1 MTRISS
7 FFLKIFSAFFFI
19 ILLLLILTL
28 FTTFRVTK
36 SNYINILKTELKK
49 VNLALSDQ
57 VVQHFE
63 DGNLDRFVKEKGNKL
78 NIRITVVDT
87 MGVVLGDSEH
97 NPEKM
102 ENHRYRDEIDYAFQ
116 TKEVRSSLRYSST
129 LKKEMLY
136 VAQPLK
142 KENEIIGVIR
152 TSMFLENINEII
164 SDLRT
169 KLLRASYLVFF
180 IALIVAIFMSRNFST
195 PITKLK
201 NAALSVSN
209 GNLSTRVDINSRGDL
224 RTFADS
230 FNEMTSRIQ
239 SLFNRIES
247 EKETL
252 NCLLESIKEGICVL
266 NNQGNIILA
275 NPEMVRITETDLVGK
290 NYSEIFKGKYFK
302 RVIEKVLKNETV
314 AMETIKWNNKDFIVS
329 LAKVES
335 KGDIILSLKNITD
348 MKQLEQI
355 KKDFVSNVSHELR
368 TPLTAIKGFVETL
381 QDEETDETKKHYFE
395 ILEKH
400 TDRLIYIVK
409 DLLVLSNLESRKS
422 KLDIEKVNLEELID
436 DVEKVVDMK
445 IQSKKLTFAVTLD
458 PEVKEI
464 DGDRFKLEQLF
475 INLID
480 NSAKY
485 TDQGGIYVSSHKI
498 KNKLR
503 IIIKDTGIGIPSKHL
518 GRIFER
524 FYVVDKSRSRKMG
537 GTGLGLSIVK
547 HIVMQHNGK
556 LDVKSEKNVG
566 TEFII
571 DLPISRH

>member
-63 DGNLDRFVKEKGNKL
+63 AGDLDQFIKEKGRQL
-78 NIRITVVDT
+78 NLRITIVDT
-87 MGVVLGDSEH
+87 IGIVLGDSEH

-102 ENHRYRDEIDYAFQ
+102 ENHRFRDEITHAFE
-116 TKEVRSSLRYSST
+116 KGEVGSSLRYSNT

-136 VAQPLK
+136 VAQTLK
-142 KENEIIGVIR
+142 KEGEIIGVIR

-180 IALIVAIFMSRNFST
+180 IALIVAIFMSRNFSI
-195 PITKLK
+195 PVTKLK

-209 GNLSTRVDINSRGDL
+209 GNLSTRVNINSKGDL

-239 SLFNRIES
+239 TLFTRIES

-266 NNQGNIILA
+266 NSKGEIILA
-275 NPEMVRITETDLVGK
+275 NPEMEKITESDLVGK
-290 NYSEIFKGKYFK
+290 NYTEIFKSKYFK
-302 RVIEKVLKNETV
+302 SAIEKFLKNESV
-314 AMETIKWNNKDFIVS
+314 SMETIKWNNKDFIVS

-335 KGDIILSLKNITD
+335 KGDIILSLKNITE

-381 QDEETDETKKHYFE
+381 QDEETDETKKHYFG

-400 TDRLIYIVK
+400 TDRLINIVK
-409 DLLVLSNLESRKS
+409 DLLVLSNLESRRS
-422 KLDIEKVNLEELID
+422 KLDIEKVNLEEMIT
-436 DVEKVVDMK
+436 DVEKVVDLK
-445 IQSKKLTFAVTLD
+445 IQSKNLNFETTLD
-458 PEVKEI
+458 PEVMEI
-464 DGDRFKLEQLF
+464 EGDRFKLEQLL

-485 TDQGGIYVSSHKI
+485 TDQGGIYVSTRKI
-498 KNKLR
+498 KNKVR
-503 IIIKDTGIGIPSKHL
+503 IIIRDTGIGIPARHL

-571 DLPISRH
+571 DLPISRK